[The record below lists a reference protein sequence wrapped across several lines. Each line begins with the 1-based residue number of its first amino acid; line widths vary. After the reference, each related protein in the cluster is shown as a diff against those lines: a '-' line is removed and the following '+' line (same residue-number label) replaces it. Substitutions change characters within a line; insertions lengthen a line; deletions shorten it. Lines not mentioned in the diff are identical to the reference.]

1 MNILVTT
8 DGSERSLCVLP
19 HAARFAKATGSRLT
33 LTRVLDPR
41 TDASGDI
48 APTLEEA
55 LVRVRERWTAELA
68 EVLEAQGIAGETH
81 IAERKWGEDIPTTIH
96 RAADETAATLIA
108 MDSRGRG
115 ALRHAL
121 LGSVSMGVI
130 SKADLPVMTH
140 GGCPELPGI
149 EGPYHILIT
158 YDGSPDA
165 RSIFSGLGGIL
176 VPGKVKVTL
185 LQVVV
190 MQALEPEAEAEAR
203 GMADLQPLLERI
215 PAGVEATAVV
225 RVIPPAVGIDSA
237 IAGAAEDLRADA
249 IASSTHGHSA
259 RRHLVA
265 GSTAL
270 GVVKLAKVPV
280 ILVKSHPVA

>member
-1 MNILVTT
+1 MKILVTT

-19 HAARFAKATGSRLT
+19 HAARFATATGAELI
-33 LTRVLDPR
+33 LMRVLDPR

-48 APTLEEA
+48 APSLEEA
-55 LVRVRERWTAELA
+55 LVRVRERWTADLRAVLA
-68 EVLEAQGIAGETH
+68 KSGVAGETY

-96 RAADETAATLIA
+96 RAADETAATLLA
-108 MDSRGRG
+108 MDSRGTG

-121 LGSVSMGVI
+121 LGSVTMGVI
-130 SKADLPVMTH
+130 SKADLPVMSL
-140 GGCPELPGI
+140 GGCPPPPGYDGI
-149 EGPYHILIT
+149 YHLLIT
-158 YDGSPDA
+158 SDGSPDA
-165 RSIFSGLGGIL
+165 RSVFGGLGEVL
-176 VPGKVKVTL
+176 APGKVKVTL

-203 GMADLQPLLERI
+203 GLAELRPLLERV
-215 PAGVEATAVV
+215 PAGVEASAMV
-225 RVIPPAVGIDSA
+225 RVIPPAAGIDTA
-237 IAGAAEDLRADA
+237 IAAAAADIRADA
-249 IASSTHGHSA
+249 IATATYGHSA

-270 GVVKLAKVPV
+270 GVVKLAEVPV

>member
-1 MNILVTT
+1 MKILVTT

-19 HAARFAKATGSRLT
+19 HAGRFATATGAELV
-33 LTRVLDPR
+33 LMRVLDPR
-41 TDASGDI
+41 TDASGDV

-55 LVRVRERWTAELA
+55 LVQVRERWTAELN
-68 EVLEAQGIAGETH
+68 ETLNTHGIAGGTY

-96 RAADETAATLIA
+96 RAADETAATLLA

-140 GGCPELPGI
+140 TGTPELPGNQ
-149 EGPYHILIT
+149 GPYHILVT
-158 YDGSPDA
+158 YDGSADA
-165 RSIFSGLGGIL
+165 RSVFPGLGEIL

-185 LQVVV
+185 LEVVE
-190 MQALEPEAEAEAR
+190 MKALEPEAEAEAR
-203 GMADLQPLLERI
+203 GMAELRPLLERI

-225 RVIPPAVGIDSA
+225 RVIPPAAGIDTA

-249 IASSTHGHSA
+249 IASATHGHSA

-270 GVVKLAKVPV
+270 GVVKLARVPV